1 MDTNK
6 KIVAEKAVEEIKDG
20 MTVGL
25 GSGSTVYWMLQ
36 ALGERVKDG
45 LEIVGIP
52 TSQKTE
58 KLAKELG
65 IPLADFSS
73 VDGIDLAIDGADEV
87 DPHLNLLKGG
97 GGSLVREKIVDIL
110 AKRLIIIVDETK
122 VVDYLGTFSLPVEVV
137 PFGWETTSKRIAEY
151 GCLPRRREQNGEA
164 FISDNGNYILDCDFE
179 SIDKPAELHENLK
192 KLVGVVETGLFINMA
207 DVVMVGHAGMVDV
220 LTKA

>member
-1 MDTNK
+1 MNANK
-6 KIVAEKAVEEIKDG
+6 KIVAEEAVKEIKDG

-36 ALGERVKDG
+36 ALGERVKNG
-45 LEIVGIP
+45 LEIVGVP

-87 DPHLNLLKGG
+87 DPHLHLLKGG

-137 PFGWETTSKRIAEY
+137 PFGWETTRDRVAQL
-151 GCLPRRREQNGEA
+151 GCLPTIRKQDGEV
-164 FISDNGNYILDCDFE
+164 FVSDNDNYILDCDFE
-179 SIDKPAELHENLK
+179 SIQEPAELHEQLK
-192 KLVGVVETGLFINMA
+192 GLVGVVETGLFINMA
-207 DVVMVGHAGMVDV
+207 DVVMIGHAGMVDV
-220 LTKA
+220 LTKS